1 MRSTQVAGDYALRVY
16 HAVVGKVLGVYLGR
30 PVEGWS
36 YDRVRE
42 RFAQIDRFPAQELG
56 EPLVVADD
64 DISASFMFPR
74 ALEDG
79 RALTPVAVADAW
91 LNYIIESR
99 SVLWWGGLGR
109 STEHTAL
116 VNLKRGLLPPESGSA
131 ETNGTTLA
139 EQIGAI
145 IFDDMFALFH
155 PGDPEGAALATRL
168 AGSVSHDGAAL
179 EAAAYLAAVRAT
191 LFKGDQLAPAL
202 HSALSVVTDDRVR
215 TVIERTLG
223 WAAEHECWRDVRDL
237 VDREFGYEVM
247 PGPCH
252 ALSNL
257 GIVVMALAMG
267 DDVLS
272 CAGIAASAGFDSDS
286 NAGVVGSTAALAM
299 GEVGLASSAALRAE
313 AADRMLV
320 VTADGGEC
328 VTDAAREAQR
338 LIALMRRAELAG
350 PRFTFPWQGAYQGFT
365 ACPVVG
371 PGDTKLVADGGL
383 TFTTGAHPRAVSTP
397 TFLGEVSAT
406 GFSTLASPTLYPGQ
420 RVELQLRS
428 DSAVQARLYVVMVAD
443 GTTSLLESSPVSL
456 DRGEPTAATWSIPT
470 VDNAVITRI
479 GISATSEVEGAAV
492 TLTSLDWSGAPDG
505 FRVQG
510 RLQADIWDLDP
521 LPLRAWIS
529 EASNFEADY
538 DLAVAIANT
547 RGRGIATTGSRDWRD
562 YRISATSRPSLNS
575 EFGLIGRVRGLR
587 RYYALR
593 VTSAEAHILRVEDR
607 HESVLAAAQVSYEID
622 ELITLSLA
630 FSGTEIS
637 ARVGDHPMLSA
648 HDDRFASGGAGLL
661 VADGAQA
668 IDHFVIQAI
677 QMKGNQS

>member
-1 MRSTQVAGDYALRVY
+1 MSTARLGGDYALRVY

-30 PVEGWS
+30 PVEGWP
-36 YDRVRE
+36 YERVRE
-42 RFAQIDRFPAQELG
+42 RFGQIAAFPALELG
-56 EPLVVADD
+56 EPLIVADD

-79 RALTPVAVADAW
+79 RDLSPRSVADAW

-131 ETNGTTLA
+131 ATNGTTLA
-139 EQIGAI
+139 EQIGAL
-145 IFDDMFALFH
+145 IFDDMFALLY
-155 PGDPEGAALATRL
+155 PGDPDGAAEATRV

-179 EAAAYLAAVRAT
+179 EAATYLAAVRAT
-191 LFKGDQLAPAL
+191 LFDGATLA
-202 HSALSVVTDDRVR
+202 SALRSATSVVRDDRVT
-215 TVIERTLG
+215 TVVERTLE
-223 WAAEHECWRDVRDL
+223 WASEHPSWRDVRDL
-237 VDREFGYEVM
+237 VDRDFGYAVL

-267 DDVLS
+267 DDVLA

-299 GEVGLASSAALRAE
+299 GEDGLASSSALRAQ

-328 VTDAAREAQR
+328 VTDAAREALR
-338 LIALMRRAELAG
+338 LIALGQRRDLEGA
-350 PRFTFPWQGAYQGFT
+350 RFTFPWEGAYQGFS
-365 ACPVVG
+365 ACPVIG
-371 PGDTKLVADGGL
+371 PHDTTLVAQRGL
-383 TFTTGAHPRAVSTP
+383 TFDVGPEARAVSTP
-397 TFLGEVSAT
+397 TFLEEVSAT

-420 RVELQLRS
+420 LVDLRLSADAQANVTLYAVLAAGGATSVVESAPVAVRPGVPAAVSWRV
-428 DSAVQARLYVVMVAD
+428 
-443 GTTSLLESSPVSL
+443 
-456 DRGEPTAATWSIPT
+456 PT
-470 VDNAVITRI
+470 VDNAVIRRI
-479 GISATSEVEGAAV
+479 GVSAASEGDRAAV
-492 TLTSLDWSGAPDG
+492 TITSLDWADAPDG

-547 RGRGIATTGSRDWRD
+547 NGRGIATTGGRDWAD
-562 YRISATSRPSLNS
+562 YRVSATSRPSLNS
-575 EFGLIGRVRGLR
+575 EFGLIGRARGLR

-593 VTSAEAHILRVEDR
+593 VAPGVAQILRVDDGE
-607 HESVLAAAQVSYEID
+607 ESVLASAPVTYDID
-622 ELITLSLA
+622 RLVLLSLA
-630 FSGTEIS
+630 FDGTQIS
-637 ARVGDHPMLSA
+637 ASVGDHPPLIAS
-648 HDDRFASGGAGLL
+648 DDRFPSGGAGLL

-668 IDHFVIQAI
+668 VDNFLIQAT
-677 QMKGNQS
+677 QLKGNQS